1 MKNSCAGYSLIE
13 LLVAMLIFS
22 VASLASAR
30 MMLEATQ
37 MVAENELASEA
48 IAAAQKSLEQLRN
61 LPYDSMENGRFSD
74 TVPSSRGGVNF
85 SVTRTVTED
94 VGEGIKRVAVIVS
107 WDGHGE
113 TKTYEADS
121 IFTQVAPNL

>member
-1 MKNSCAGYSLIE
+1 MKNSHAGYSLIE
-13 LLVAMLIFS
+13 LLVAMSIFS

-30 MMLEATQ
+30 MMLVATQ
-37 MVAENELASEA
+37 MVSENELASEA
-48 IAAAQKSLEQLRN
+48 IVAAQKSLEQLRN
-61 LPYDSMENGRFSD
+61 LPYDDMEDGSHSD

-94 VGEGIKRVAVIVS
+94 VADGIKRVAVVVS